1 MYFLWIILWKTLN
14 KFWLIGF
21 FHKKIFFSFNLYT
34 YISIQIFD
42 PTLEFYLN
50 TRDNELK
57 TWIYTTWACFH
68 ISNSISGY
76 LDFGRKIFLVYSYFI
91 VRPLPNC
98 STILPP
104 GNMIWIILNIRYLK
118 ILSLQSHLKRFF
130 TIYFCISWPPANCRP
145 IFPLPK
151 DKDLNK
157 PQITLPEDAPT

>member
-1 MYFLWIILWKTLN
+1 MGFMIWTTFNLHHLRMLSQELQLFWIIDILRFLKMYFLWIILWKTLN

-76 LDFGRKIFLVYSYFI
+76 LDFGRKIFLSIF
-91 VRPLPNC
+91 LFH
-98 STILPP
+98 SSPP
-104 GNMIWIILNIRYLK
+104 
-118 ILSLQSHLKRFF
+118 
-130 TIYFCISWPPANCRP
+130 
-145 IFPLPK
+145 
-151 DKDLNK
+151 
-157 PQITLPEDAPT
+157 PQL